1 MKIIQTPYF
10 NQQNSWLEANCQL
23 ISWHPHHPFITCHR
37 SPKIM
42 SILHASNIGGRRC
55 KFSFMVN
62 VKKYVVTG
70 ICANQFVWFK
80 NNITH
85 ISAKQNRRKQANMF
99 RNILKREG
107 NSSSH
112 CEREMNERHQAWWWH
127 DDMCR
132 VKEARSNLV
141 PVSLSSPGPGSGRL
155 ALASSH
161 QSPSLPGAPR
171 RQSDPDS
178 GASTISDS
186 VIGSGVLETVQ
197 ANLRL
202 INCQFLL
209 TSGHFIV

>member
-10 NQQNSWLEANCQL
+10 NQQNSWLEASCQL
-23 ISWHPHHPFITCHR
+23 ISWNPYHPFITCHR

-42 SILHASNIGGRRC
+42 SILHASYIGGRRC
-55 KFSFMVN
+55 KFSVMVN
-62 VKKYVVTG
+62 VKK
-70 ICANQFVWFK
+70 ICCKRDLCQPILWFK

-85 ISAKQNRRKQANMF
+85 KCKAEQKQTQTC
-99 RNILKREG
+99 NILKREG

-112 CEREMNERHQAWWWH
+112 CERDEWASSGLVVTWWH
-127 DDMCR
+127 DDMMTCAVCR

-186 VIGSGVLETVQ
+186 GDKLQV
-197 ANLRL
+197 
-202 INCQFLL
+202 FLFAKL
-209 TSGHFIV
+209 C